1 MWITIDPNISHLS
14 SSTNHYLKNAV
25 KVVRTHSQAFWA
37 YDFKETYTIRLGKL
51 DIAIDLEGAF
61 LTEDFKRAKDAVKKK
76 LKEHIPLILSKNK
89 SNCISSSALGHIKVV
104 QGDNLLDSCL

>member
-1 MWITIDPNISHLS
+1 M
-14 SSTNHYLKNAV
+14 
-25 KVVRTHSQAFWA
+25 
-37 YDFKETYTIRLGKL
+37 

-76 LKEHIPLILSKNK
+76 LKEHISLILSNNK
-89 SNCISSSALGHIKVV
+89 SNCISASALGDITIV